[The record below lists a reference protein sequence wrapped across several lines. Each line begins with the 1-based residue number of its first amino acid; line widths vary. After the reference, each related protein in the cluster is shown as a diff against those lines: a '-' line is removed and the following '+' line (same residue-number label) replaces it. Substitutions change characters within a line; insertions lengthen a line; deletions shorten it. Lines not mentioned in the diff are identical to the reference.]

1 MDVASQGTSA
11 KISTVVVEAVDSMVD
26 GWFLLLP
33 ESKRLVMDEDGI
45 IDELLFQAQLGLHA

>member
-1 MDVASQGTSA
+1 M
-11 KISTVVVEAVDSMVD
+11 VEAADSMVD

-33 ESKRLVMDEDGI
+33 ESKRQAMGEDGT

>member
-1 MDVASQGTSA
+1 
-11 KISTVVVEAVDSMVD
+11 MVD

-33 ESKRLVMDEDGI
+33 ESKRQVMNEDGI